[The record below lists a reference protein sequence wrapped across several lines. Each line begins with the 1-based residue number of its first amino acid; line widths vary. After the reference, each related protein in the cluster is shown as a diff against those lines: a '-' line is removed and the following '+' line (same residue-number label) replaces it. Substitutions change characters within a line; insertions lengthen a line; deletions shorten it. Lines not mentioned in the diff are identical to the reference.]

1 MSTNSLP
8 SYLSP
13 SLNRVPS
20 YSAEPHDYE
29 QRIALVGRL
38 RPRPSGSFVKESKNG
53 DVRLRLSS
61 QEDNINLPI
70 YEPRGVVEGTVELS
84 KTDGIQSVKVKVRT
98 TNCRGK

>member
-1 MSTNSLP
+1 M
-8 SYLSP
+8 
-13 SLNRVPS
+13 
-20 YSAEPHDYE
+20 
-29 QRIALVGRL
+29 VGRL

-53 DVRLRLSS
+53 DARLRLSA

-70 YEPRGVVEGTVELS
+70 YESRGVVEGTVELS

>member
-53 DVRLRLSS
+53 DARLRLSA

-70 YEPRGVVEGTVELS
+70 YESRGVVEGTVELS